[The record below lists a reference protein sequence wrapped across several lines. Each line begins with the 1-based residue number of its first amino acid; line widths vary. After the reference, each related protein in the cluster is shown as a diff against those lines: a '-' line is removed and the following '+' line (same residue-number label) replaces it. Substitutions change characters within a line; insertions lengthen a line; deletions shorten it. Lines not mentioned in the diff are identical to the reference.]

1 MKRFSWGTNLTT
13 YLSVDLSSSF
23 NSLGCIWNLPVCFKF
38 HTSLALKIQMVPTVV
53 GPLGCALWV
62 GLWFSRCQYW
72 KGRCV
77 LIEMAFGLGC
87 VLPARALQGCSFLG
101 CPFCKM
107 LREATWINRSKV
119 RGRTLVFY
127 LCICAVLTFS
137 RTHQYSYAIVKML
150 KDFQGFPGGLVV
162 KNLPAGTG
170 DSASIP
176 DLERSHR
183 SWSN

>member
-1 MKRFSWGTNLTT
+1 
-13 YLSVDLSSSF
+13 
-23 NSLGCIWNLPVCFKF
+23 
-38 HTSLALKIQMVPTVV
+38 
-53 GPLGCALWV
+53 
-62 GLWFSRCQYW
+62 
-72 KGRCV
+72 
-77 LIEMAFGLGC
+77 MAFGLGC

-150 KDFQGFPGGLVV
+150 KDFQGFPGGSMV
-162 KNLPAGTG
+162 KNLLANAGDTRW
-170 DSASIP
+170 IP
-176 DLERSHR
+176 DLGRFHMPQ
-183 SWSN
+183 SN